1 MAVVR
6 MPLKKILAPVDSQMS
21 SDISMGVAAALAKAM
36 GSRVTVV
43 HVIPSTDL
51 PTGMEMGGTREFAVA
66 PDYGTISVTVED
78 GQSEEGIIRALDRRA
93 ESIISNAKSLF
104 AENGLEIRTDI
115 MRFRE
120 PKEAILEL
128 GEEGWYD
135 LIVMAKG
142 GDDDWERP
150 GLGEVAMG
158 VARESKRS
166 TLLVKSSCGL
176 GSISVVVYPGDDG
189 GPTELAFE
197 MAAALGSR
205 LSFIAL
211 EEDNGGDVVLRQ
223 LLQRASDQGLEA
235 GGAIV
240 GADFVEGII
249 ENVRDSGTETL
260 LVRRPKVGPLGR
272 LLHKCEWVY
281 DLLDACPSSVM
292 LVA

>member
-1 MAVVR
+1 
-6 MPLKKILAPVDSQMS
+6 MPFKKILAPVDSQMS
-21 SDISMGVAAALAKAM
+21 SDISMGVAAAIAKAM
-36 GSRVTVV
+36 GSRVTAV

-66 PDYGTISVTVED
+66 PDYGAISVPVED
-78 GQSEEGIIRALDRRA
+78 GQSEDGIIQGLDRRA
-93 ESIISNAKSLF
+93 ESVISNAKSFF

-128 GEEGWYD
+128 GEEGWHD

-142 GDDDWERP
+142 GDEDWERP

-211 EEDNGGDVVLRQ
+211 EEENGDGEVVLRQ
-223 LLQRASDQGLEA
+223 LLQRASDQGMEA

-240 GADFVEGII
+240 GPDFVEGII
-249 ENVRDSGTETL
+249 ENVRDSGAETL
-260 LVRRPKVGPLGR
+260 LVNRPKVGPLGR
-272 LLHKCEWVY
+272 LLHRCEWVY
-281 DLLDACPSSVM
+281 HLLEACPSSVM